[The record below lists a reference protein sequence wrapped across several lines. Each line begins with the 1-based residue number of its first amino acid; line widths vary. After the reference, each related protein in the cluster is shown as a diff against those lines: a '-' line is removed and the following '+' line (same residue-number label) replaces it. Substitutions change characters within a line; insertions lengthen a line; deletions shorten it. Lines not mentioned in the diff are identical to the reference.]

1 MCFCFLGLLVFLFF
15 CCFLVLFY
23 FVQDVQN
30 QDLVDA
36 IFANSL
42 VPTNEGGGLTNDNV
56 NGTNVDFTQQKSIV
70 VVVASDLGPKRPN
83 VVNSIGALREKMMEY
98 APKRSKESIDVD
110 EIF

>member
-1 MCFCFLGLLVFLFF
+1 MCFCFLGLLIFPFF

-42 VPTNEGGGLTNDNV
+42 VPTNEGGGITNDNV
-56 NGTNVDFTQQKSIV
+56 NGTSVVFTQQKSIV
-70 VVVASDLGPKRPN
+70 VVVAGDLGPKRSH
-83 VVNSIGALREKMMEY
+83 VANSFGVFQEKMME
-98 APKRSKESIDVD
+98 
-110 EIF
+110 